1 MPKTG
6 LEKIKTTD
14 TIYSFTIRYTEKYD
28 YMRYKIKKLNEI
40 DSNLCDTLRR
50 FCYDINGCCQTVH
63 KELGPFLNEYM
74 YQDALEIMFKE
85 VNLKYEREHY
95 FHIDFRGQE
104 IKHRH
109 YVDFKVKEKVFIE
122 CKAVECL
129 CPEHRQQLW
138 NYMRLTKTRIGIL
151 WNFAPILDQN
161 EHYYLDIN
169 NNIMYTF

>member
-14 TIYSFTIRYTEKYD
+14 TIYNFTIRYTEKYD

-85 VNLKYEREHY
+85 LN
-95 FHIDFRGQE
+95 
-104 IKHRH
+104 
-109 YVDFKVKEKVFIE
+109 
-122 CKAVECL
+122 
-129 CPEHRQQLW
+129 
-138 NYMRLTKTRIGIL
+138 
-151 WNFAPILDQN
+151 
-161 EHYYLDIN
+161 
-169 NNIMYTF
+169 